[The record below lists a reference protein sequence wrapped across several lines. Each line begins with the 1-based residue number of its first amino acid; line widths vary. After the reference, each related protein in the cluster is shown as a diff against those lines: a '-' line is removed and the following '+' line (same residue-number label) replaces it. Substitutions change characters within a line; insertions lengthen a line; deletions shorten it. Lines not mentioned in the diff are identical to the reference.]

1 MCCVKKRRARSHGA
15 VSAMLARLYV
25 FNKESTMTIDR
36 QSIVYFINEKGGLAL
51 AAEVIHLTYM
61 YT

>member
-1 MCCVKKRRARSHGA
+1 
-15 VSAMLARLYV
+15 MLARLYV

-61 YT
+61 YTSGGWRVLGGGLWS

>member
-1 MCCVKKRRARSHGA
+1 
-15 VSAMLARLYV
+15 MLARQHV

-36 QSIVYFINEKGGLAL
+36 QSVVYFINEKGGLAL